1 MTFSPGTAASV
12 VAAKLELTLSCRG
25 LHDADVFSLSDPMVV
40 VEEMVR
46 LFSGSFRRCSKCFKV
61 PGTRNWHELGRTK
74 IIWGSSNPDFKRKFQ
89 LDYHFEVHQEFR
101 FSVYD
106 IHSGMV

>member
-46 LFSGSFRRCSKCFKV
+46 LFLVLFGDALSVSRYLAHEI
-61 PGTRNWHELGRTK
+61 GT
-74 IIWGSSNPDFKRKFQ
+74 S
-89 LDYHFEVHQEFR
+89 
-101 FSVYD
+101 
-106 IHSGMV
+106 

>member
-46 LFSGSFRRCSKCFKV
+46 LFF
-61 PGTRNWHELGRTK
+61 
-74 IIWGSSNPDFKRKFQ
+74 
-89 LDYHFEVHQEFR
+89 
-101 FSVYD
+101 
-106 IHSGMV
+106 